1 MASTR
6 RSPLALLLLA
16 AAAAFCTLC
25 SQQSGFVAPADRT
38 ADRAA
43 SAALAGTAAAG
54 AAAPLPALA
63 ATQEAFDQLSS
74 SVNVADLSPL
84 ENPSIIFVVL
94 LSSFSMSI
102 ALVVW
107 GRNGF

>member
-16 AAAAFCTLC
+16 AAAGFCAVC
-25 SQQSGFVAPADRT
+25 SQQSGFVAPAERS
-38 ADRAA
+38 ADQAA

-54 AAAPLPALA
+54 AAPLPAFA
-63 ATQEAFDQLSS
+63 ATQEAFDQLNS

>member
-1 MASTR
+1 MVSAR

-16 AAAAFCTLC
+16 AAAVFCTLC
-25 SQQSGFVAPADRT
+25 SQQSVFVAPAERT
-38 ADRAA
+38 VDQAV
-43 SAALAGTAAAG
+43 STALAGATAAG
-54 AAAPLPALA
+54 APLPAFA
-63 ATQEAFDQLSS
+63 ASQDALDQFSS

>member
-1 MASTR
+1 MAAVR
-6 RSPLALLLLA
+6 RSPLAALLLLVTA
-16 AAAAFCTLC
+16 ACLLRMEQSCTFIQAPEKAAMT
-25 SQQSGFVAPADRT
+25 
-38 ADRAA
+38 
-43 SAALAGTAAAG
+43 SAAILAAG
-54 AAAPLPALA
+54 SSPLPAMAASQGYEQLA
-63 ATQEAFDQLSS
+63 S
-74 SVNVADLSPL
+74 SVSVADLSPL